1 MIRAV
6 EVAQPV
12 QWTLTKAFKRQ
23 PDGKRGRT
31 ASQTSSDAK
40 GDVKLAMTNSVDG
53 DVPGEKIV
61 TLKRVRGA
69 SPGGGKRRPAPIRL
83 LRLALQTRRESI
95 LSLRELIKAV
105 RDKGTERQREA
116 WLYLESQGAKL
127 V

>member
-23 PDGKRGRT
+23 QDGGKRGRAT
-31 ASQTSSDAK
+31 SQSQSS
-40 GDVKLAMTNSVDG
+40 GDKLAVTSSVDG

-105 RDKGTERQREA
+105 RERGTERQVEA